1 MASVG
6 AAGFG
11 PVDRNAVS
19 DLRSGRYDQRPE
31 ALPSRERERARA
43 VAYERR
49 DNAAV
54 AEGGQSP
61 STIAARE
68 QIRTMH
74 REMTGAEKPAGAGG
88 IQRESRA
95 IERRYDSREARPAV
109 ATAAED
115 LRTRMADDSRRAA
128 DAMTE
133 AAAQRALR
141 EYSRAG

>member
-1 MASVG
+1 MAPVG

-19 DLRSGRYDQRPE
+19 DVRSGRYDQRPE
-31 ALPSRERERARA
+31 ALPARERPRT
-43 VAYERR
+43 VANERR

-54 AEGGQSP
+54 AEGGPSP
-61 STIAARE
+61 STVATRE
-68 QIRTMH
+68 RVRTLY
-74 REMTGAEKPAGAGG
+74 REMTGAERPAGAGG
-88 IQRESRA
+88 IQRESRLDD
-95 IERRYDSREARPAV
+95 RRLEPREAKPAV

-115 LRTRMADDSRRAA
+115 LRTRMADESRRTA

>member
-31 ALPSRERERARA
+31 ALPSRERARS

-61 STIAARE
+61 STVAARE

-95 IERRYDSREARPAV
+95 MERRYDSREARPAV

-115 LRTRMADDSRRAA
+115 LRTRMADDARRTA

-141 EYSRAG
+141 EYSRVG

>member
-19 DLRSGRYDQRPE
+19 DVRSGRYDQRPE
-31 ALPSRERERARA
+31 APAARERSRG
-43 VAYERR
+43 VATERR

-61 STIAARE
+61 STAAVRE
-68 QIRTMH
+68 QNRTVH
-74 REMTGAEKPAGAGG
+74 REMTGAERPAGAGG
-88 IQRESRA
+88 IRGESRLTD
-95 IERRYDSREARPAV
+95 RRFDTREARPAV

-115 LRTRMADDSRRAA
+115 LRTRMADESRRSAG
-128 DAMTE
+128 AMTE
-133 AAAQRALR
+133 AATQRALR

>member
-19 DLRSGRYDQRPE
+19 DVRSGRYDQRPE
-31 ALPSRERERARA
+31 APAARERSRG
-43 VAYERR
+43 VATDRR

-61 STIAARE
+61 STAAAADMVRSM
-68 QIRTMH
+68 R
-74 REMTGAEKPAGAGG
+74 REMAGSAPTAGAGG
-88 IQRESRA
+88 IQRESRLDGRR
-95 IERRYDSREARPAV
+95 IEPRGAARPAV

-115 LRTRMADDSRRAA
+115 LRTRMTDESRRSAG
-128 DAMTE
+128 AMTE
-133 AAAQRALR
+133 AATQRALR